1 MGSPMG
7 GWCSPAEV
15 EICSREKEVLD
26 WASVIAVGRSL
37 DLGRQAGRGGSG
49 MEREAVCDWRGEAKA
64 IRGDRCERGRYK
76 YLTLWMV

>member
-37 DLGRQAGRGGSG
+37 DLGRQAGRGALLCFPRQPAS
-49 MEREAVCDWRGEAKA
+49 ERLSAT
-64 IRGDRCERGRYK
+64 II
-76 YLTLWMV
+76 TN